1 MSSFSSNEY
10 NYSSITLLAQ
20 SCYIMNYKAK
30 PFKNALNFSN
40 RTTAQFQST
49 IEKHQNF
56 LQLIR
61 SSLPGSL
68 ANQAKDCVVKDTKL
82 LIYTDSAAW
91 ASQLRFY
98 SQAIRTEVNSKC
110 NQNIDKIQL
119 KVLDP
124 ETDNYQSKPTL
135 NIPSLE
141 NIELIRSNQLD
152 APDSELKRALL
163 NLSQTLKK
171 LRRI

>member
-1 MSSFSSNEY
+1 
-10 NYSSITLLAQ
+10 
-20 SCYIMNYKAK
+20 MNYKAK
-30 PFKNALNFSN
+30 AFKNALNFSN
-40 RTTAQFQST
+40 RTTVQFQLT
-49 IEKHQNF
+49 IEKHQKI
-56 LQLIR
+56 LQIIR
-61 SSLPGSL
+61 SSLPDSL

-82 LIYTDSAAW
+82 LIFTDSAAW

-98 SQAIRTEVNSKC
+98 SQAIRTAVNSKC
-110 NQNIDKIQL
+110 SENIDNIQL

-124 ETDNYQSKPTL
+124 ETSINQSKPSL

-152 APDSELKRALL
+152 APDSKLKRALL

-171 LRRI
+171 LRHI